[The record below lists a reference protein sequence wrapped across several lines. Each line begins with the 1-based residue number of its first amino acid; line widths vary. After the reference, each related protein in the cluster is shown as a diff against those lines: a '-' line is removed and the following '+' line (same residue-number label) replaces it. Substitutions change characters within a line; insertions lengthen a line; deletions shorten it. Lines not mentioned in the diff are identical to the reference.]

1 MSSQILENLN
11 DEQSAAVTHA
21 AGPLMIVAGA
31 GTGKTM
37 VITRRIGWL
46 IEQGLAKPD
55 EILALTFTDKAA
67 GEMEERVDK
76 LLPYGY
82 VDLWISTFHSFCE
95 RILRDYAID
104 IGLASNFKLAS
115 ATEQWMLVRKNLDRF
130 NLDYYRPLGNPTK
143 FIHAL
148 LKHFSRAKDELVA
161 PADYLEYAK
170 NLKLNADSAP
180 AEGADFDAE
189 RIEEVA
195 NAYHV
200 YEQLLLENNALDFGD
215 LINRTLNLFKKR
227 PHILA
232 FFRHK
237 FKYIL
242 VDEFQDTN
250 FAQYELVKLLAA
262 PANNLAVVGDDD
274 QSIYKFRGASISN
287 ILEFERDFPGA
298 KKVFLIKNYRSKQN
312 ILDLSYGFIQQNN
325 PYRLEVKL
333 KESGE
338 GLSKKLVA
346 ASAGAGEIH
355 HLKTETAYEEAAA
368 VAKKIIELKNKDA
381 ESTWNDFAVLVR
393 ANSHADLFVRTLSD
407 AGIPYQF
414 VASRGLYAKPVILD
428 IVAYLKLLDNFH
440 ENTAMWRVL
449 NMKIWHLPESR
460 LCRGLSTL
468 SEPELIKLNYYAK
481 KKAKSLWEIAHEAA
495 AFDFKP
501 ETLKALGIITAL
513 VEKHTTLAKT
523 KDAGRMLWV
532 FLSDSGY
539 LKNLI
544 REDNVDSRENS
555 SFLNQFYKKLEQFK
569 EAVAEPS
576 VRNFLELINME
587 IEAGEEGA
595 LAQNPDEGPEMV
607 KILTVHA
614 AKGLEFKYVF
624 IVNLVERRFP
634 TDERREP
641 IELPTALIKEILPE
655 GEVHLQEERRLF
667 YVAMTRAKAGL
678 YFTSAEDY
686 GGSRAKKPSR
696 FLVELKFAGE
706 ETAKKEKK
714 SVLDI
719 NVKVAAKLPE
729 RKVSGYFLPERFSF
743 TQIKAFETCP
753 LQYKFQHILHLPVA
767 GRASFSFGQSIH
779 SALQK
784 FFSLVQER
792 AGKRQV
798 DIFGGTSPRKPEV
811 TVEELLK
818 IFESSWI
825 DDWYDD
831 KKHKEEYLE
840 KGKKCLR
847 VYFESVKDNLPVPL
861 YLEKGFNLKIGNYTF
876 GGKIDRIDER
886 PDGTVEIIDYK
897 TGKSREEDKVDK
909 DQLLIYQLAA
919 VNPQILDKK
928 VGALSYLYIED
939 NKKVSFLGEEKE
951 LVRLQ
956 DKIQG
961 TIKEMEQSS
970 FAATPDG
977 FKCKFC
983 DFKDI
988 CEHRIL

>member
-1 MSSQILENLN
+1 MSSKMLQNLN
-11 DEQSAAVTHA
+11 PEQSAAVTHA
-21 AGPLMIVAGA
+21 EGPLMIVAGA

-82 VDLWISTFHSFCE
+82 VDLWISTFHAFCE
-95 RILRDYAID
+95 RVLRDYAID
-104 IGLASNFKLAS
+104 IGLSSNFKLAS

-130 NLDYYRPLGNPTK
+130 ELDYYRPLGNPTK

-170 NLKLNADSAP
+170 NLKLNTDSAP
-180 AEGADFDAE
+180 AEEADSDAQ

-195 NAYHV
+195 NAYHI

-215 LINRTLNLFKKR
+215 LINRTLYLFKRR

-232 FFRHK
+232 FFRHQ

-312 ILDLSYGFIQQNN
+312 ILDLSYEFIQQNN

-333 KESGE
+333 KESG
-338 GLSKKLVA
+338 GLSKKLVS
-346 ASAGAGEIH
+346 ASEGAGEIH

-368 VAKKIIELKNKDA
+368 AAKKIIELKNQDA
-381 ESTWNDFAVLVR
+381 QSSWNDFAVLVR
-393 ANSHADLFVRTLSD
+393 ANSHADLFVRTLAD
-407 AGIPYQF
+407 AQIPYQF

-428 IVAYLKLLDNFH
+428 IVAYLKLLDNYH

-449 NMKIWHLPESR
+449 NMKIWNLP
-460 LCRGLSTL
+460 
-468 SEPELIKLNYYAK
+468 EPELIKLNYYAK
-481 KKAKSLWEIAHEAA
+481 KKAKSLWEIAREAA

-501 ETLKALGIITAL
+501 ETLKIFGIITAL
-513 VEKHTTLAKT
+513 VEKHTTLAKL
-523 KDAGRMLWV
+523 KDAGWVLWA
-532 FLSDSGY
+532 FLADSGY
-539 LKNLI
+539 LKNLT
-544 REDNVDSRENS
+544 REDNAESGENI

-569 EAVAEPS
+569 EAVPEPS

-587 IEAGEEGA
+587 IEAGEEGV
-595 LAQNPDEGPEMV
+595 LAQSPDEGPEMV

-641 IELPTALIKEILPE
+641 IELPRALIKEILPE
-655 GEVHLQEERRLF
+655 GDVHLQEERRLF
-667 YVAMTRAKAGL
+667 YVAMTRAKEGL

-696 FLVELKFAGE
+696 FLVELKFASE
-706 ETAKKEKK
+706 EAAKKKRA
-714 SVLDI
+714 VLDVGI
-719 NVKVAAKLPE
+719 KTEEKPPE
-729 RKVSGYFLPERFSF
+729 RKMSGYFLPERFSF

-753 LQYKFQHILHLPVA
+753 LQYKFQHILHIPVA
-767 GRASFSFGQSIH
+767 GRATFSFGQSIH

-798 DIFGGTSPRKPEV
+798 DIFGGTAPRKPEV

-831 KKHKEEYLE
+831 KKHKEEYFE

-847 VYFESVKDNLPVPL
+847 EYFESIKDNLPVPL
-861 YLEKGFNLKIGNYTF
+861 YLEKGFNLKIGDYTF

-897 TGKSREEDKVDK
+897 TGKARAEDKIDK

-919 VNPQILDKK
+919 QNPQILDRKA
-928 VGALSYLYIED
+928 GALSYLYIED
-939 NKKVSFLGEEKE
+939 NKKISFLGEEKE

-956 DKIQG
+956 DKIIG

-970 FAATPDG
+970 FPATPG
-977 FKCKFC
+977 EFKCKFC

-988 CEHRIL
+988 CEHRVL